1 MEKGIGSRIKKA
13 RKAAGLDQSDVAK
26 FVGVSINTVSKWEL
40 DKAFPTPG
48 DHLNKLAEVL
58 NQTKVYLAMGLSFD
72 ESDEEIESTLTNKMK
87 FLTPNELEVVER
99 FVDFLIEE
107 KNNKLKNGNQN
118 GSD

>member
-13 RKAAGLDQSDVAK
+13 RKAAGLDQSDVATY
-26 FVGVSINTVSKWEL
+26 VGVSVNTVSKWEL

-48 DHLNKLAEVL
+48 DHLNKLSEVL

-72 ESDEEIESTLTNKMK
+72 GTDEIIDSTLQNKMK
-87 FLTPNELEVVER
+87 FLTENELELLEK

-107 KNNKLKNGNQN
+107 KNLKLKNGDRD
-118 GSD
+118 GSS